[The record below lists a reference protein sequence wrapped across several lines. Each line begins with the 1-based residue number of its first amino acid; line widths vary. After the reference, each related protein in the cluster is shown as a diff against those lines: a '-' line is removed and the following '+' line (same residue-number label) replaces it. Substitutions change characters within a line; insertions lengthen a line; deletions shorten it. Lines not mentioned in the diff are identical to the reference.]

1 MINKIVHPLVKE
13 RIEEFIKDHKNNDVV
28 VCEIPLLF
36 ESKSENMFDYIIGV
50 DSPKDVQLDRLASRN
65 KETSKSL
72 KMIARNN
79 SFDKNKNKADVI
91 INNNSDLASLKS
103 EIDTIISKLQEYLD
117 LFPSLH
123 LC

>member
-1 MINKIVHPLVKE
+1 
-13 RIEEFIKDHKNNDVV
+13 
-28 VCEIPLLF
+28 
-36 ESKSENMFDYIIGV
+36 MFDYIIGV
-50 DSPKDVQLDRLASRN
+50 DTAKDIQLDRLANRN

-79 SFDKNKNKADVI
+79 SFDKNKNKADI
-91 INNNSDLASLKS
+91 IVYNNSDLASLKS
-103 EIDTIISKLQEYLD
+103 EIDQIISKLQEYLD